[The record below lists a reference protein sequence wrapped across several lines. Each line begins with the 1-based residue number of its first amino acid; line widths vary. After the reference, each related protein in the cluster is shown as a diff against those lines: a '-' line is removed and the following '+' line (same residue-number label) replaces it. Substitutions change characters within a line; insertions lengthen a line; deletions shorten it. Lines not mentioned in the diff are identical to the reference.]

1 MLAASRARASYWED
15 SESRGQRRP
24 TSGFSSVGF
33 IEMMDGFKVGG
44 GPAKGSEADNTRIHR
59 FRRDVEQLRAHLT
72 ETRRGFINPR
82 SVYQAYW
89 DGITTLALAYT
100 ATVTPFEVGLGLE
113 TKLNVLFYMN
123 TAINIIFVMDII
135 WQFFLPVPDKEGNL
149 VRSHYKIACKYL
161 RGWFAMDLFT
171 VLPFDSLQLMGALP
185 TVEGACG
192 DSTGMLLKAVRIVR
206 VARLLKLL
214 RVLRASRIVTRWQ
227 SQLNFS
233 STTQSLFTAWFAF
246 IILVHWLA
254 CLWALMPQLQN
265 SWRDEPLVIA
275 ALEERVLRD
284 PTCDACLCA
293 GDRASEACSSPC
305 LTPCE
310 IEVAANVT
318 HSNEAHVHMMESWM
332 CRASTDGLLPS
343 DFVDKPYT
351 VWLSALMLALM
362 AMLGGTS
369 VVYPTND
376 YEYSFFMVIF
386 IIAAFA
392 FAWVQGVI
400 ISALTT
406 GNPDAIAFRTNLD
419 ALNYMMDDQFFPPAL
434 KSRVREFY
442 LRTRT
447 MAKRQ
452 RYIDLID
459 STLSAQ
465 LRHDTKVTITAG
477 IFKAVWW
484 LQQCEHAFLEELS
497 MQLERESFAADEYI
511 KSLTFDGEARMYI
524 IVSGIASRG
533 GAFFTS
539 GMSWGDIILASPL
552 LRDTRPAK
560 TLGYCEVVS
569 LTRSG
574 LEKVVKA
581 FPASAGEIRLA
592 GLKLA
597 TRRSILLVSSYIKY
611 KKTKKASLAVEG
623 ETGGMIA
630 GVAAD
635 EGDLDS
641 PLDVL
646 RQLQGD
652 TGSILADASAELPG
666 PSSAPPDRGPSEG
679 DRNTRVLL
687 EIVRGLERGQ
697 TQSTLQLKRVAD
709 GMKLLSE
716 RLERLEKHGPSSK
729 PSSAERHG
737 RPLSSRLSFAMLREM
752 STKPTRADKPRLGS
766 LSEAEEFSRLSPKQV

>member
-1 MLAASRARASYWED
+1 MSASNWEYSAY
-15 SESRGQRRP
+15 SESNQRP
-24 TSGFSSVGF
+24 TSGFSSMGF
-33 IEMMDGFKVGG
+33 MEMMDGFKVGG
-44 GPAKGSEADNTRIHR
+44 GPAKGSEADNARIIH
-59 FRRDVEQLRAHLT
+59 FRRDVDQLRAHLT

-113 TKLNVLFYMN
+113 TKLNILFYMN

-185 TVEGACG
+185 GVEGACG

-214 RVLRASRIVTRWQ
+214 RVLRGSRIFRRWQ
-227 SQLNFS
+227 SSFNLS
-233 STTQSLFTAWFAF
+233 STTPSLITAWFAF

-254 CLWALMPQLQN
+254 CLWALMPQLQS

-275 ALEERVLRD
+275 ALEERVLWD
-284 PTCDACLCA
+284 PTCKACLCS
-293 GDRASEACSSPC
+293 GDRASDACSSPC

-310 IEVAANVT
+310 LEVAANVT
-318 HSNEAHVHMMESWM
+318 ISNEAHVHMMESWM

-343 DFVDKPYT
+343 DFVEKPYT
-351 VWLSALMLALM
+351 VWLSALMLALL

-419 ALNYMMDDQFFPPAL
+419 ALNYMMDDQFFPPVL
-434 KSRVREFY
+434 KSRVRDFY

-477 IFKAVWW
+477 IFKGVWW
-484 LQQCEHAFLEELS
+484 LQQCEHACLEELS

-511 KSLTFDGEARMYI
+511 KSLTVDGEARMYI

-552 LRDTRPAK
+552 LRDIRPAK

-574 LEKVVKA
+574 LEKVVEA
-581 FPASAGEIRLA
+581 FPASAVEIRLA

-611 KKTKKASLAVEG
+611 KKSKKASTAEA
-623 ETGGMIA
+623 GGMTA
-630 GVAAD
+630 GVTAD

-641 PLDVL
+641 PIDVL

-652 TGSILADASAELPG
+652 TCTGSILAEASG

-679 DRNTRVLL
+679 DRNMRVLL
-687 EIVRGLERGQ
+687 EIVRGLERSQ

-709 GMKLLSE
+709 SMKLLSD

-729 PSSAERHG
+729 PSSAERQG
-737 RPLSSRLSFAMLREM
+737 RPLSSRLLFPTHGREM
-752 STKPTRADKPRLGS
+752 STKPTRAAKPRLGS
-766 LSEAEEFSRLSPKQV
+766 LSEADELSRLSPKQV

>member
-1 MLAASRARASYWED
+1 
-15 SESRGQRRP
+15 
-24 TSGFSSVGF
+24 
-33 IEMMDGFKVGG
+33 
-44 GPAKGSEADNTRIHR
+44 
-59 FRRDVEQLRAHLT
+59 
-72 ETRRGFINPR
+72 
-82 SVYQAYW
+82 
-89 DGITTLALAYT
+89 
-100 ATVTPFEVGLGLE
+100 
-113 TKLNVLFYMN
+113 
-123 TAINIIFVMDII
+123 
-135 WQFFLPVPDKEGNL
+135 
-149 VRSHYKIACKYL
+149 
-161 RGWFAMDLFT
+161 
-171 VLPFDSLQLMGALP
+171 
-185 TVEGACG
+185 
-192 DSTGMLLKAVRIVR
+192 
-206 VARLLKLL
+206 
-214 RVLRASRIVTRWQ
+214 
-227 SQLNFS
+227 
-233 STTQSLFTAWFAF
+233 
-246 IILVHWLA
+246 
-254 CLWALMPQLQN
+254 
-265 SWRDEPLVIA
+265 
-275 ALEERVLRD
+275 
-284 PTCDACLCA
+284 
-293 GDRASEACSSPC
+293 
-305 LTPCE
+305 
-310 IEVAANVT
+310 
-318 HSNEAHVHMMESWM
+318 
-332 CRASTDGLLPS
+332 
-343 DFVDKPYT
+343 
-351 VWLSALMLALM
+351 
-362 AMLGGTS
+362 
-369 VVYPTND
+369 
-376 YEYSFFMVIF
+376 
-386 IIAAFA
+386 
-392 FAWVQGVI
+392 
-400 ISALTT
+400 
-406 GNPDAIAFRTNLD
+406 
-419 ALNYMMDDQFFPPAL
+419 
-434 KSRVREFY
+434 
-442 LRTRT
+442 

-666 PSSAPPDRGPSEG
+666 PSSAPPDRGLSEG

-766 LSEAEEFSRLSPKQV
+766 LPEAEEFSRLSPKQV